1 MSKWD
6 PDNGDADYDV
16 KFRGNTASDKIE
28 PPKSVI
34 DSEIVPELTAKEWDA
49 AFGEGRCST

>member
-34 DSEIVPELTAKEWDA
+34 DSEIVPELTAQKWDA
-49 AFGEGRCST
+49 RFGGGRCST